1 MGIKYRCEECDYQ
14 ANRKQG
20 VDSHV
25 KIKHMG
31 IKFMCDECEY
41 KAGSQQGLK
50 VHKRSVHKNLFF
62 ECEQCEYKASQKGN
76 LLITGPLASQRLEDI
91 SHAVGG

>member
-25 KIKHMG
+25 KMKHMG
-31 IKFMCDECEY
+31 IKFMCRECEY
-41 KAGSQQGLK
+41 KAGTQQGLK
-50 VHKRSVHKNLFF
+50 MHKRSVHKFCSLSVSNVNIR
-62 ECEQCEYKASQKGN
+62 QVKRAIY
-76 LLITGPLASQRLEDI
+76 
-91 SHAVGG
+91 